1 MSRRPT
7 IIRDDDLTA
16 AALCA
21 RVYHAK
27 SASPPPENLVALT
40 YDYSA
45 RTGFYAEAWGQ
56 RDPEDPSRLERI
68 FLVCRGTVAQRP
80 VEGGLF
86 PDVDLKKSYRS
97 DQLRNIV
104 ADIRIALGMKSA
116 LLDDGVKFYNHLKR
130 QFGNINIVPV
140 GHSLGGAVANHIL
153 AQTQGDEDRCRQA
166 ITFNALPYQFNLKA
180 IPDKKRVVAIS
191 HKTINYRIAT
201 DYLTR
206 NPLLRIAARLLRRQT
221 AGRDVLLPAG
231 TANSFVAR
239 VVTSHGI
246 STVME
251 SLSDVHSR
259 QRQLGIRPIDPNW
272 VAQLTKQTTAPQA
285 GSADKLKDLA
295 AATKCNAAT
304 RHRAALGPAAC

>member
-7 IIRDDDLTA
+7 IIADDDLTA

-68 FLVCRGTVAQRP
+68 FLVCRGTVAKRP
-80 VEGGLF
+80 VENGIF
-86 PDVDLKKSYRS
+86 PNVDLKRSYRS
-97 DQLRNIV
+97 DQFRNFI

-116 LLDDGVKFYNHLKR
+116 ILNDGARFYNSLKTR
-130 QFGNINIVPV
+130 FGNIDVVPV

-153 AQTQGDEDRCRQA
+153 AHAQAVGGNCHKA
-166 ITFNALPYQFNLKA
+166 ITFNALPYHLNPRALPAKE
-180 IPDKKRVVAIS
+180 RVVAIS
-191 HKTINYRIAT
+191 HKAINYRIAT

-206 NPLLRIAARLLRRQT
+206 NSFLRIAARLLRRRT

-231 TANSFVAR
+231 AANSFVAR

-259 QRQLGIRPIDPNW
+259 QRQLGIRTFDPNW
-272 VAQLTKQTTAPQA
+272 VAKLTRPAPAPQS
-285 GSADKLKDLA
+285 GSADKLKDLTA
-295 AATKCNAAT
+295 AAKSTAAS
-304 RHRAALGPAAC
+304 RHRVAIGPAAC